1 MKLVYRLL
9 MFSLSFFLLITHR
22 FSIYENNDI
31 SLVNHLFFYILIQY
45 FPFTRIPVSIFQSK
59 FPRIYRYIDIFFN
72 NNFFLLI
79 YFFRT
84 QNICFRLIEI
94 SIFFLG
100 ILIDIGKKIS
110 VFDISIIFFRYQ
122 RPRY

>member
-31 SLVNHLFFYILIQY
+31 SLVNHLFFYILY

-110 VFDISIIFFRYQ
+110 VFDISIIFLDINALDTSF
-122 RPRY
+122 